1 MICTIEQRKKEGN
14 NVRTDISSGIGY
26 EGEVTLKLSNG
37 KTVSKTYTL
46 HNRGKEGLWK
56 LLARAVTGYD
66 VRSEAP
72 RFIDVVNFLNDG
84 NYVSCLKSKLK
95 ITGGVYGDLAS
106 DGASSEDSVSAKFTT
121 VLTANDKISNLSPA
135 YPSFVLYSNNAE
147 LAIVKGKYEDPDIA
161 TLINSVANGID
172 VIIEWKMTFKNV

>member
-1 MICTIEQRKKEGN
+1 M
-14 NVRTDISSGIGY
+14 RTDISSGIGY

-37 KTVSKTYTL
+37 KTVNKTYTL
-46 HNRGKEGLWK
+46 HNQGKEGLWK

-95 ITGGVYGDLAS
+95 ITGGVYGHLVPDSPLLS
-106 DGASSEDSVSAKFTT
+106 DGMSAKFTA

-147 LAIVKGKYEDPDIA
+147 LAIVRGKDEDSDIA
-161 TLINSVANGID
+161 TLINSVAKGID